1 MRTETS
7 TNQNLSIRKPPE
19 QSSSYTETFN
29 QTDID
34 PILLKE
40 RATAE
45 WEKITLVGSR
55 TPHQVLMHCYMGQ
68 CAELYLLSKGYIDNP
83 NGYYDV
89 FKPDG
94 ITEIECKVTSHPRN
108 IEKMLD
114 MLDKRR
120 YGWRQGIA
128 DKVYIWLF
136 DESSGDYTF
145 YKTATA
151 KNNLNRYV
159 LDDEIVL

>member
-1 MRTETS
+1 MATGTR
-7 TNQNLSIRKPPE
+7 QDRSIRKPTE

-29 QTDID
+29 QADID
-34 PILLKE
+34 PTLLKE
-40 RATAE
+40 RATSE
-45 WEKITLVGSR
+45 WEKITLVGNR
-55 TPHQVLMHCYMGQ
+55 TPQQVLMDCYMGQ
-68 CAELYLLSKGYIDNP
+68 CAELYLMSKGYIDNP

-94 ITEIECKVTSHPRN
+94 ITEIECKVTRN
-108 IEKMLD
+108 PNKITKMLD
-114 MLDKRR
+114 KLDERR

-128 DKVYIWLF
+128 DKIYIWLF
-136 DESSGDYTF
+136 NETSGDYTF